1 MKKKIR
7 RSIAILLLTVLL
19 GGVLTTSV
27 SALKSQSVP
36 YNTYEYNYAD
46 ESVSAPVGYTV
57 DTVLFGADLGLE
69 SGSILQDIFC
79 IDDGRIFL
87 LDSGNGVV
95 YVYNKD
101 LVQLNKLDDFIAPD
115 GSSLDITG
123 AQGITFHND
132 KLYIADT
139 ENQRILRVGMDGVA
153 DLVIGKPDTAV
164 IAKKTACNF
173 VKVIIDLQNRIYG
186 IANDVNVGALVF
198 DQDGKFITLF
208 GSTNVQTT
216 AEVILK
222 YIRRKFMSEEQRK
235 NDYSYTPITLTSFDI
250 DKNGFIY
257 TVAKSSRYSDLKG
270 KVRSLNALGKDIYDS
285 AEFGD
290 IEWDRLKSN
299 SGTQFIDV
307 DVTDDESLVLLDS
320 SRSRVFVYS
329 KDNDLIAVFGGYGEQ
344 KGNFLQPSA
353 VETVGE
359 NIYVIDALTNTL
371 QIFKPNVYINA
382 IKTANLQMEN
392 GDYSAAIDT
401 WKKVITYNT
410 NSTQAYIGIGNC
422 YDYLGKY
429 ELAMESF
436 KKGYANQEYSVSFEQ
451 YRKEYLK
458 DHFVLILLIV
468 LVALTAFI
476 VLALKVSKMLRP
488 VEGSAFCSLETK
500 KYLPVYM
507 LFHPSSAA
515 EQIRPRGFASPLRAV
530 IIVVAWFLAVT
541 INYFLT
547 GFSFNENRAVD
558 YNVFYTLLQ
567 TICVFLIFV
576 ISNYG
581 LSSFMTGKGKF
592 KEIVTVTA
600 YSLTPYII
608 SILVNTVLSNV
619 LTQDESMFMTIVTI
633 VGLLWTAFMLFGSL
647 MTIHQYSVG
656 KTVISFFV
664 TIFGMLVIIFLAV
677 LFITL
682 YAQVLSFIDSI
693 VREVSIRQ

>member
-7 RSIAILLLTVLL
+7 RSIAVLLSTVLL
-19 GGVLTTSV
+19 GGVLTTGV
-27 SALKSQSVP
+27 TALESHSVP

-57 DTVLFGADLGLE
+57 DTVLYAADLGLE
-69 SGSILQDIFC
+69 SGSVLQDIYC

-87 LDSGNGVV
+87 LDSGNGAV

-101 LVQLNKLDDFIAPD
+101 LVQINKLDNFTAPD
-115 GSSLDITG
+115 GSSLDIVG
-123 AQGITFHND
+123 AQGITYHND

-139 ENQRILRVGMDGVA
+139 ENQRVLRVGMDGVA

-164 IAKKTACNF
+164 LDEKTACNF
-173 VKVIIDLQNRIYG
+173 IKVIVDPQNRIYA
-186 IANDVNVGALVF
+186 IANDVNIGALVF
-198 DQDGKFITLF
+198 DRDGKFLTLF

-257 TVAKSSRYSDLKG
+257 TVAKSSDYSDIKG
-270 KVRSLNALGKDIYDS
+270 KVRSLNALGSDIYNS
-285 AEFGD
+285 AMFGD

-307 DVTDDESLVLLDS
+307 DVADDESLVLLDS

-353 VETVGE
+353 VETVSE

-371 QIFKPNVYINA
+371 QIFEPNDYINA

-392 GDYSAAIDT
+392 GDYSAAIDS
-401 WKKVITYNT
+401 WKKVIVYNT

-422 YDYLGKY
+422 YDYLGEY

-436 KKGYANQEYSVSFEQ
+436 KKGYANHEYSVSFDE
-451 YRKEYLK
+451 YRKEYSK

-468 LVALTAFI
+468 LVALAVLI
-476 VLALKVSKMLRP
+476 VLAIKVSKMLRP
-488 VEGSAFCSLETK
+488 VKGSAFCPLETK

-507 LFHPSSAA
+507 LFHPSSGA
-515 EQIRPRGFASPLRAV
+515 EQIRPRGFASPLKAA
-530 IIVVAWFLAVT
+530 IIVVVWFFAVT
-541 INYFLT
+541 LSYFFT

-558 YNVFYTLLQ
+558 FNVFYTLLQ
-567 TICVFLIFV
+567 TIGIFLIFV

-581 LSSFMTGKGKF
+581 LASFMTGKGKF

-600 YSLTPYII
+600 YSLTPYIV
-608 SILVNTVLSNV
+608 SILINTALSNI
-619 LTQDESMFMTIVTI
+619 LTQDESMFMSIVTI
-633 VGLLWTAFMLFGSL
+633 IGLLWTAFMLFAGL

-656 KTVISFFV
+656 KTVLSFFV
-664 TIFGMLVIIFLAV
+664 TLVGMLVIIFLGV

>member
-7 RSIAILLLTVLL
+7 RSIAVLLSTVLL
-19 GGVLTTSV
+19 GGVLTTGV
-27 SALKSQSVP
+27 TALESHSVP
-36 YNTYEYNYAD
+36 YNTYEYNYAG

-57 DTVLFGADLGLE
+57 DTVLYAADLGLE
-69 SGSILQDIFC
+69 SGSVLQDIYC

-87 LDSGNGVV
+87 LDSGNGAV

-101 LVQLNKLDDFIAPD
+101 LVQINKLDNFTAPD
-115 GSSLDITG
+115 GSSLDIVG
-123 AQGITFHND
+123 AQGITYHND

-139 ENQRILRVGMDGVA
+139 ENQRVLRVGMDGVA

-164 IAKKTACNF
+164 LDEKTACNF
-173 VKVIIDLQNRIYG
+173 IKVIVDPQNRIYA
-186 IANDVNVGALVF
+186 IANDVNIGTLVF
-198 DQDGKFITLF
+198 DRDGKFLTLF

-257 TVAKSSRYSDLKG
+257 TVAKSSDYSDIKG
-270 KVRSLNALGKDIYDS
+270 KVRSLNALGSDIYNS
-285 AEFGD
+285 AMFGD

-307 DVTDDESLVLLDS
+307 DVADDESLVLLDS

-353 VETVGE
+353 VETVSE

-371 QIFKPNVYINA
+371 QIFEPNDYINA

-392 GDYSAAIDT
+392 GDYSAAIDS
-401 WKKVITYNT
+401 WKKVIVYNT

-422 YDYLGKY
+422 YDYLGEY

-436 KKGYANQEYSVSFEQ
+436 KKGYANHEYSVSFDE
-451 YRKEYLK
+451 YRKEYSK

-468 LVALTAFI
+468 LVALAVLI
-476 VLALKVSKMLRP
+476 VLAIKVSKMLRP
-488 VEGSAFCSLETK
+488 VKGSAFCPLETK

-507 LFHPSSAA
+507 LFHPSSGA
-515 EQIRPRGFASPLRAV
+515 EQIRPRGFASPLKAA
-530 IIVVAWFLAVT
+530 IIVVVWFFAVT
-541 INYFLT
+541 LSYFFT

-558 YNVFYTLLQ
+558 FNVFYTLLQ
-567 TICVFLIFV
+567 TIGIFLIFV

-581 LSSFMTGKGKF
+581 LASFMTGKGKF

-600 YSLTPYII
+600 YSLTPYIV
-608 SILVNTVLSNV
+608 SILINTALSNI
-619 LTQDESMFMTIVTI
+619 LTQDESMFMSIVTI
-633 VGLLWTAFMLFGSL
+633 IGLLWTAFMLFAGL

-656 KTVISFFV
+656 KTVLSFFV
-664 TIFGMLVIIFLAV
+664 TLVGMLVIIFLGV